1 MKQIVPIVEGDGEVD
16 AFPVLLRRLAA
27 WMTPEKLVNIA
38 YPIRVRRDRF
48 LNKQEEF
55 SRQLLLA
62 ASKCAG
68 NGWIIILLDADDDC
82 PVSKAA
88 EIFQKA
94 QILIPHQPLS
104 VILANREY
112 EAWFIAAAD
121 SLNGQRGFN
130 AGLDYADDPDAVR
143 GAKEWMSRH
152 LPPGRKYYEKA
163 DQPAFSQ
170 RMDLE
175 LACRGSRSFRKLCS
189 EWKRHVGQDH
199 PS

>member
-55 SRQLLLA
+55 NRQLILA

-68 NGWIIILLDADDDC
+68 DGWIVILLDADDDC
-82 PVSKAA
+82 PVSRAA
-88 EIFQKA
+88 EISQRA
-94 QILIPHQPLS
+94 QAIIPHQPLS

-121 SLNGQRGFN
+121 SLNGQRGFD
-130 AGLDYADDPDAVR
+130 AGHDHPADPDAMR

-170 RMDLE
+170 RMDLD
-175 LACRGSRSFRKLCS
+175 LAIKNSRSFRKLCD
-189 EWKRHVGQDH
+189 EWRRQMGQGH